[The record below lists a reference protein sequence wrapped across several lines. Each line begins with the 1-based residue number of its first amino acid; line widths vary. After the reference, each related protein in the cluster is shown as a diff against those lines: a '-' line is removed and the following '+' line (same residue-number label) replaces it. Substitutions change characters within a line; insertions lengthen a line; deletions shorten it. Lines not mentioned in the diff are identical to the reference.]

1 MKDIAKERQEV
12 RNNVTCDDLF
22 IKQLMRDYYPLDNLI
37 KGTGSNY
44 VIELLEKLAK
54 AGESIA
60 IGGRQATGKT
70 LLLASIAHCLSH
82 DNSAVAI
89 SAEGLCDINSC
100 NNILDKNYSTLVVD
114 DLCFEKQFDRLV
126 EIHKEF
132 SSILCSFGW
141 ESIEHFVDKIKN
153 SSKYH
158 LANANP
164 IEAASDICKF
174 IVIMGFAGDH
184 ARVVKAVYCL
194 SDYVGTDIP
203 RSKIT
208 LLLEFVDGEYKTNE
222 FYDQLM
228 SYLQDI

>member
-1 MKDIAKERQEV
+1 MKDIAKER
-12 RNNVTCDDLF
+12 NNVTCNDKF
-22 IKQLMRDYYPLDNLI
+22 IKNLMRDYYTLDTLI
-37 KGTGSNY
+37 KGTGSSY
-44 VIELLEKLAK
+44 VIDLLKKIAE

-70 LLLASIAHCLSH
+70 LLLASLSH
-82 DNSAVAI
+82 YLPHDESAVAI
-89 SAEGLCDINSC
+89 SAECLCDAENR
-100 NNILDKNYSTLVVD
+100 NTILDKNYSTLVVD
-114 DLCFEKQFDRLV
+114 DLCFEKQFDKLV

-141 ESIEHFVDKIKN
+141 EPKMHFVDMIKN
-153 SSKYH
+153 SSKNR
-158 LANANP
+158 LSNINP

-184 ARVVKAVYCL
+184 TRVVKTVYCL
-194 SDYVGTDIP
+194 SDHVGTDIP

-208 LLLEFVDGEYKTNE
+208 PLLEYVDGEYKTNE

-228 SYLQDI
+228 SKLQDI